1 MNFKSWFILSEELYQ
16 NNTATIFHRTKSFD
30 FVQQM
35 MNGGFTA
42 GIGAFHGPGLYTT
55 YTLKGTTNLRYG
67 DYVVKLKV
75 NNLKKYFVLE
85 PDVAQ
90 KIHGNNWKLKD
101 QARILELTLKLTDE
115 QWQKYQEISENGD
128 FGSAAASQAL
138 MNDGHKLWEHGCK
151 GIIYNGSNDGKCIC
165 VYAPYEGL
173 QFLAYALAPAP
184 TTVDFIEK
192 NWVKSGRDVSIGSTV
207 NIRSISGFKFPKNI
221 GSTSIEKQYEIEN
234 PEDEKAFPSEIINDV
249 EIGKYIKLK
258 LYMRINKLSDE
269 DVVSLLKIA
278 PDKAEMVSIIIKHK
292 KELTDANVY
301 YLLSHTSDKEKMAK
315 ILAPYNI
322 DKLNWENVFNLLL
335 HTPDREKM
343 AEILG
348 PDNINKLPR
357 YKVYELMNICSN
369 NRKNATEITSQMAR
383 ILGPDNIDKLDG
395 DDVEMLLRFR
405 VKKDKMIEILGKN
418 NIDKLNGKSISD
430 LLNYA
435 SDKEKIA
442 EILGQANIN
451 KLIGADVSALLLTTN
466 DKDQMA
472 RILGPDNINKLNGD
486 NVYHLLR
493 DESDKEKMAE
503 ILGQANINKLTG
515 DNVFSLLKIAPD
527 KEKMA
532 RILGQENINKLTDYN
547 VSDLLK
553 YASDKEKI
561 AEILGQANINKLTGD
576 NVFSLLALYDT
587 SDKEK
592 IAEILG
598 KANINKLTG
607 NHVSFL
613 LSRFFSDQDRFIDK
627 MAEILGPENI
637 NKLNDKNVK
646 DLFRDADGKYQVMNF
661 IIKYKTELSG
671 RDICYSLLYTD
682 DREERARILGP
693 DNINKL
699 NRNDVKM
706 LLSGEYPQEEIAR
719 ILGPENINKLT
730 GDDVYV
736 SIHKASDKEKMA
748 RILGSDNINKITGND
763 LRKLVYGMPERI
775 KLILRKYYTGTN
787 QEVISLIN
795 Q

>member
-1 MNFKSWFILSEELYQ
+1 MNFKSWFILSEELYLQ
-16 NNTATIFHRTKSFD
+16 NNTATIFHRTKSFEK
-30 FVQQM
+30 VQQM

-42 GIGAFHGPGLYTT
+42 GGGAFHGPGLYTT
-55 YTLKGTTNLRYG
+55 YTLKGTTNLGYG
-67 DYVVKLKV
+67 PYVVKLKV
-75 NNLKKYFVLE
+75 NNLKNYFVLE
-85 PDVAQ
+85 PDIAKQ
-90 KIHGNNWKLKD
+90 IHGDNYKLKD
-101 QARILELTLKLTDE
+101 QARILELTLNLTDE
-115 QWQKYQEISENGD
+115 QWQKYQEISENGE
-128 FGSAAASQAL
+128 FGSAAASTAL
-138 MNDGHKLWEHGCK
+138 KKDGHKLWENKCK

-192 NWVKSGRDVSIGSTV
+192 NWIKSGKDVSTRSTV

-221 GSTSIEKQYEIEN
+221 GSTSVEKQYELEN
-234 PEDEKAFPSEIINDV
+234 PEDEKGLPSEIIDDV
-249 EIGKYIKLK
+249 EIGKYVKLK
-258 LYMRINKLSDE
+258 LYMRINKLSNE

-278 PDKAEMVSIIIKHK
+278 PDKDEMVSIIIKHK

-301 YLLSHTSDKEKMAK
+301 YLLRHTSDKEKMAT
-315 ILAPYNI
+315 ILGQNNI

-348 PDNINKLPR
+348 PDNIYKLPR

-395 DDVEMLLRFR
+395 DDVEMLLRSR
-405 VKKDKMIEILGKN
+405 VDKDKMIEILGKN
-418 NIDKLNGKSISD
+418 NIDKLNGKIISD

-442 EILGQANIN
+442 EIFGQANIN

-493 DESDKEKMAE
+493 DASDKEKMAE
-503 ILGQANINKLTG
+503 ILGQANINKLIG
-515 DNVFSLLKIAPD
+515 ENVNNLLRDASD

-532 RILGQENINKLTDYN
+532 RILGPDNINKLTGEN
-547 VSDLLK
+547 VQILLLDAPDK
-553 YASDKEKI
+553 DEIARILGPNNINKLTGDNVFSLLANASDKEKI
-561 AEILGQANINKLTGD
+561 AEILGQANINKLTG
-576 NVFSLLALYDT
+576 
-587 SDKEK
+587 
-592 IAEILG
+592 
-598 KANINKLTG
+598 

-613 LSRFFSDQDRFIDK
+613 LFRLFSPQDRFIDK
-627 MAEILGPENI
+627 MVEILGPENI

-646 DLFRDADGKYQVMNF
+646 DLFLNTGNKGQVMNF

-699 NRNDVKM
+699 NRDDVKM
-706 LLSGEYPQEEIAR
+706 LLSGDYSQEEIAR
-719 ILGPENINKLT
+719 ILGPDNINKLT

-736 SIHKASDKEKMA
+736 LIHKAYYKEEMA
-748 RILGSDNINKITGND
+748 RILGTDNINKITGND
-763 LRKLVYGMPERI
+763 LRKLVYGVPERI
-775 KLILRKYYTGTN
+775 KLILRKYYTGTD
-787 QEVISLIN
+787 QEVISLLN